1 MKEILCIIPARLGS
15 KAIKRKNFVK
25 VGGKKLIQYTI
36 DFAKKF
42 ERQIEILISSD
53 YEGIKNICNN
63 NNLKFYGL
71 RPKKL
76 SKDTTETIDVLKY
89 VIKKIK
95 K

>member
-42 ERQIEILISSD
+42 ERQIEILI
-53 YEGIKNICNN
+53 
-63 NNLKFYGL
+63 L
-71 RPKKL
+71 
-76 SKDTTETIDVLKY
+76 
-89 VIKKIK
+89 
-95 K
+95 